1 MNTSSRS
8 DTASDES
15 LMLSV
20 AKGNDAAYNV
30 LYARYA
36 RRLCGFF
43 VRMLACGVDESKDYV
58 QELFIR
64 VYEHRQHYNGESF
77 AGWLYSIA
85 YNICKNELRR
95 REVRKRFEALHRE
108 DETVEQPLTQDTELL
123 TRMLHT
129 AVDRLPQAHREVF
142 ILRYIEERS
151 TAEVAQI
158 TGTPEGTVKS
168 RLHYALAA
176 VKEKMKKYN
185 L

>member
-1 MNTSSRS
+1 MSTNSRS
-8 DTASDES
+8 ETVSDEV
-15 LMLSV
+15 LMLSASEGDNV
-20 AKGNDAAYNV
+20 AYNA
-30 LYARYA
+30 LYTRYA

-43 VRMLACGVDESKDYV
+43 VRMLACSIDESKDYV

-77 AGWLYSIA
+77 TAWLYSIA

-95 REVRKRFEALHRE
+95 SEVRKRFDSLYSEE
-108 DETVEQPLTQDTELL
+108 ETEEQPLPQDTEFL
-123 TRMLHT
+123 TRMLHNEI
-129 AVDRLPQAHREVF
+129 DRLPQAHREVF

-151 TAEVAQI
+151 TAEVALI
-158 TGTPEGTVKS
+158 TDTPEGTVKS

-185 L
+185 F

>member
-1 MNTSSRS
+1 MSTNSRS
-8 DTASDES
+8 ETVSDEV
-15 LMLSV
+15 LMLSASEGDDV
-20 AKGNDAAYNV
+20 AYNA
-30 LYARYA
+30 LYTRYA

-43 VRMLACGVDESKDYV
+43 VRMLACSIDESKDYV

-77 AGWLYSIA
+77 TAWLYSIA

-95 REVRKRFEALHRE
+95 REVRKRFDSLYSEE
-108 DETVEQPLTQDTELL
+108 ETEEQPLPQDTEFL
-123 TRMLHT
+123 TRMLHN
-129 AVDRLPQAHREVF
+129 AIDRLPQAHREVF

-185 L
+185 F